1 MTGTNEGPRRQR
13 ARTSIALA
21 STPDERN
28 DTLERHVMTKTN
40 RYKVFAKMTTYLYV
54 YVDANNY
61 EEAMKIASD
70 IDGGEFIPLNQ
81 GIVASGDWEIT
92 DAHIEFNK

>member
-1 MTGTNEGPRRQR
+1 MTMN
-13 ARTSIALA
+13 
-21 STPDERN
+21 
-28 DTLERHVMTKTN
+28 K
-40 RYKVFAKMTTYLYV
+40 YKVFAKMTTYLYV

-92 DAHIEFNK
+92 DAHIEFNKWAR

>member
-1 MTGTNEGPRRQR
+1 M
-13 ARTSIALA
+13 S
-21 STPDERN
+21 
-28 DTLERHVMTKTN
+28 
-40 RYKVFAKMTTYLYV
+40 TYLYV

-81 GIVASGDWEIT
+81 GIVESGDWEIT